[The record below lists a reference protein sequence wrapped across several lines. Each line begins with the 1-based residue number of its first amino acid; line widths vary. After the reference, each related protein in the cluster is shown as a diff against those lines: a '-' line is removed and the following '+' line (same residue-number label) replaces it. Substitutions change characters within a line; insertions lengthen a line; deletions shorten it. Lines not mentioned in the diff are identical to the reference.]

1 VIPWLFQP
9 AFASLPVL
17 ALPGLRHFVIAAAI
31 VAIMVYAVMP
41 RYTRLVSAW
50 LYG

>member
-1 VIPWLFQP
+1 
-9 AFASLPVL
+9 VL